1 MAEPLSGQ
9 PLRRREDARFLTGAG
24 LYTADI
30 EGPGALHLHVLRS
43 PHAHARILGVDTA
56 AARAMP
62 GVRLVLTGADLAAA
76 GLGPLPCP
84 AAVKTDEPLIVPER
98 HALAR
103 DRARHVGE
111 PVACVVADTAAQAR
125 DAAEAIEVSYDPLPA
140 VVDSRA
146 ALAPGAPQVWEQA
159 PGNQAFRFERGDRAA
174 VEAAFAAAAHTI
186 SLDLVN
192 QRLHAA
198 PIEPRAAI
206 GRHDSATDSFDLV
219 LTGQGV
225 HGIRAQLAGPVLGVP
240 EARVHLSC
248 PDVGGG
254 FGLKN
259 FLFPE
264 HVLVLHAARR
274 LGRPVR
280 WVADGSE
287 EFQAAVHARD
297 FQGTARLA
305 LDAEGRFLALHADM
319 AADLGAYC
327 SAFGPA
333 VPTNSISNAMGTV
346 YAIPAVL
353 LEVRGAFTNTLPVDA
368 YRGAG
373 KPEANYLMERLVDAA
388 ARRHGFD
395 PLALRRRNLI
405 RQFPHRSAFGITMDS
420 GAFAETLDAAEAL
433 ADRPGFA
440 ARRAEAASRGKL
452 RGQGLACFLETARGA
467 PGEWAA
473 VRFAADGAVEL
484 AVGTQSNGQGHETS
498 FPQIAADRLGLPVER
513 FRLVQAD
520 TATVARGNGHGGA
533 RSLHMGG
540 TALVLALDKALSRA
554 RRLAAHLLQAAP
566 EELAFADGRFTV
578 AGTERGI
585 DLPAL
590 ADAARDPADLP
601 DGFAGDGATPE
612 SLPPCALDAEADNP
626 SDLITFPGGAHVAEV
641 EVDPGTGE
649 IALLRYRAVDDYGT
663 LVNPMLT
670 EGQVQGGLAQGI
682 GQALMERIAYDPASG
697 QLLSASP
704 MDYALPRAADLP
716 PLPVRFLSVP
726 TASNPLGAKGA
737 GQAGAIAAPQ
747 TVVLAVLDAL
757 APLGVTEI
765 DMPATP
771 ERLWRAIRDARD
783 AERRPPGV

>member
-1 MAEPLSGQ
+1 MPGAFSGRS
-9 PLRRREDARFLTGAG
+9 LRRREDARFLTGAG
-24 LYTADI
+24 RYTADLDA
-30 EGPGALHLHVLRS
+30 PGALHLHVLRS
-43 PHAHARILGVDTA
+43 PHAHALIAAIETG

-62 GVRLVLTGADLAAA
+62 GVRLVLTGADLEAA

-84 AAVKTDEPLIVPER
+84 AAVETIGPLVVPER

-103 DRARHVGE
+103 GRARHAGE
-111 PVACVVADTAAQAR
+111 PVACVVADTAAEAR
-125 DAAEAIEVSYDPLPA
+125 DAAEAIEVSYDALPA
-140 VVDSRA
+140 AVDSRA
-146 ALAPGAPQVWEQA
+146 ALAPGAPQVWDQA

-174 VEAAFAAAAHTI
+174 VEAAFARAAHAV

-206 GRHDSATDSFDLV
+206 GRHDPAADAFDLV
-219 LTGQGV
+219 LSGQSV
-225 HGIRAQLAGPVLGVP
+225 HNIRDQLAEGVLRVP
-240 EARVHLSC
+240 PERVRLSC

-264 HVLVLHAARR
+264 HVLVLHAARL

-280 WVADGSE
+280 WAGGPSE
-287 EFQAAVHARD
+287 EFLCAVHARD
-297 FQGTARLA
+297 LQGTARLA

-346 YAIPAVL
+346 YDVPAVL

-373 KPEANYLMERLVDAA
+373 KPEANYIMERLVDAA
-388 ARRHGFD
+388 ARRCGFD
-395 PLALRRRNLI
+395 PVALRRRNLVA
-405 RQFPHRSAFGITMDS
+405 RFPHRSAFGVTMDS
-420 GAFAETLDAAEAL
+420 GGFAEALDAAEAL
-433 ADRPGFA
+433 ADRAGFA
-440 ARRAEAASRGKL
+440 ARRAGSEARGKL
-452 RGQGLACFLETARGA
+452 RGLGLSCFLETARGA

-498 FPQIAADRLGLPVER
+498 FAQVAADRLGLPVDS

-520 TATVARGNGHGGA
+520 TAAVARGNGHGGA

-540 TALVLALDKALSRA
+540 MALAMALDKALDRA

-566 EELAFADGRFTV
+566 GELSFDAARFAAPGAAD
-578 AGTERGI
+578 RGI
-585 DLPAL
+585 DLAAL
-590 ADAARDPADLP
+590 ARAAREPANLP
-601 DGFAGDGATPE
+601 DGMEPG
-612 SLPPCALDAEADNP
+612 LDAEADNP

-641 EVDPGTGE
+641 EVDPDTGAV
-649 IALLRYRAVDDYGT
+649 ALLRYRAVDDYGR
-663 LVNPMLT
+663 LVNPLLT

-682 GQALMERIAYDPASG
+682 GQALLERVAYDPESG
-697 QLLSASP
+697 QLLSASL
-704 MDYALPRAADLP
+704 MDYALPRADDLP
-716 PLPVRFLSVP
+716 DLPVRFVEVP
-726 TASNPLGAKGA
+726 TAANPLGAKGA
-737 GQAGAIAAPQ
+737 GQAGAIAAPH

-757 APLGVTEI
+757 APLGVSAL

-771 ERLWRAIRDARD
+771 ERVWRAIRRARD
-783 AERRPPGV
+783 AAAAPA

>member
-1 MAEPLSGQ
+1 VPEGLTGQ
-9 PLRRREDARFLTGAG
+9 SLRRREDARFLTGAG
-24 LYTADI
+24 RYTADL
-30 EGPGALHLHVLRS
+30 EAPGALHLHVLRS
-43 PHAHARILGVDTA
+43 PHAHARVLGIEA
-56 AARAMP
+56 GAARAMP
-62 GVRLVLTGADLAAA
+62 GVRLVLTGADLQAA

-84 AAVKTDEPLIVPER
+84 AVVNTVGPLVVPER

-103 DRARHVGE
+103 DRVRHVGE
-111 PVACVVADTAAQAR
+111 PVACVVADTAAEAR

-140 VVDSRA
+140 AVGGRA
-146 ALAPGAPQVWEQA
+146 AFAPGAPQVWEQA
-159 PGNQAFRFERGDRAA
+159 PGNQAFRFERGNRAA
-174 VEAAFAAAAHTI
+174 VEAAFARAAHVI

-192 QRLHAA
+192 QRVHAA
-198 PIEPRAAI
+198 PIEPRAAL
-206 GRHDSATDSFDLV
+206 GRHDPATDGFDLV
-219 LTGQGV
+219 LSGQSV
-225 HGIRAQLAGPVLGVP
+225 HNVRDQLAGPVLGVP
-240 EARVHLSC
+240 ASRVRLSC

-264 HVLVLHAARR
+264 HVLVLHASRV
-274 LGRPVR
+274 LGRAVR
-280 WVADGSE
+280 WAADGSE

-297 FQGTARLA
+297 LQGTARLA

-327 SAFGPA
+327 SAFGPG

-346 YAIPAVL
+346 YAVPAVL

-373 KPEANYLMERLVDAA
+373 KPEANYMMERLVDAA
-388 ARRHGFD
+388 ARRCGFD
-395 PLALRRRNLI
+395 PLALRRRNLVTA
-405 RQFPHRSAFGITMDS
+405 FPHRSAFGITMDS
-420 GAFAETLDAAEAL
+420 GGFAEALDAAEAL
-433 ADRPGFA
+433 ADRAGFA
-440 ARRAEAASRGKL
+440 ARRAEAEARGKL
-452 RGQGLACFLETARGA
+452 RGLGLACFLETARGA

-473 VRFAADGAVEL
+473 VRFADDGSVDL
-484 AVGTQSNGQGHETS
+484 AVGTQSNGQGHETT
-498 FPQIAADRLGLPVER
+498 FAQVAADRLGLPFES

-520 TATVARGNGHGGA
+520 TALVARGNGHGGA

-540 TALVLALDKALSRA
+540 TALVLAIEAVLDRA

-566 EELAFADGRFTV
+566 GDLSFAAGRFTA
-578 AGTERGI
+578 AGSERGV

-590 ADAARDPADLP
+590 ARAARDPANLP
-601 DGFAGDGATPE
+601 DGMAPG
-612 SLPPCALDAEADNP
+612 LDAEADNP

-641 EVDPGTGE
+641 EVDPDTGE
-649 IALLRYRAVDDYGT
+649 VALVRYRAVDDYGN
-663 LVNPMLT
+663 LVNPLLT

-682 GQALMERIAYDPASG
+682 GQALMERVAYDPDSG

-716 PLPVRFLSVP
+716 PLPVRFVSVP

-737 GQAGAIAAPQ
+737 GQAGAIAAPP

-757 APLGVTEI
+757 APLGVSAL

-771 ERLWRAIRDARD
+771 ERVWRAIREARD
-783 AERRPPGV
+783 AGGTAPPRA

>member
-1 MAEPLSGQ
+1 MPEGFSGQ

-24 LYTADI
+24 RYTADI
-30 EGPGALHLHVLRS
+30 EVPGALHLHVLRS
-43 PHAHARILGVDTA
+43 PHAHARVLGVETG

-84 AAVKTDEPLIVPER
+84 TVVNTVGPPLIVPER

-103 DRARHVGE
+103 DRVRHVGE
-111 PVACVVADTAAQAR
+111 PVACVVAETAAGAR

-140 VVDSRA
+140 AVDGRA

-174 VEAAFAAAAHTI
+174 VEAAFADAAHVAT
-186 SLDLVN
+186 LDLVN

-206 GRHDSATDSFDLV
+206 GRHDAATSSFDLV
-219 LTGQGV
+219 LSGQGV
-225 HGIRAQLAGPVLGVP
+225 HNIRAQLARSVFRVP
-240 EARVHLSC
+240 EDRVRLSC

-264 HVLVLHAARR
+264 HVLVLHAARL

-280 WVADGSE
+280 WAADGSE

-297 FQGTARLA
+297 LQGTARLA

-327 SAFGPA
+327 SAFGPG

-346 YAIPAVL
+346 YDVPAVL

-373 KPEANYLMERLVDAA
+373 KPEANYIMERLVDAA
-388 ARRHGFD
+388 ARRCGFD
-395 PLALRRRNLI
+395 PVALRRRNLVKS
-405 RQFPHRSAFGITMDS
+405 FPHRSAFGITMDS
-420 GAFAETLDAAEAL
+420 GGFVEALDAAEVL
-433 ADRPGFA
+433 ADRAGFA
-440 ARRAEAASRGKL
+440 VRRAESEARGKL
-452 RGQGLACFLETARGA
+452 RGLGLACFLETARGS

-473 VRFAADGAVEL
+473 VRFAEDGSVDL

-498 FPQIAADRLGLPVER
+498 FPQIAADKLGLPVEA

-520 TATVARGNGHGGA
+520 TALVTRGNGHGGA

-540 TALVLALDKALSRA
+540 TALVLALDKALGRA
-554 RRLAAHLLQAAP
+554 RRLAAHLLQASP
-566 EELAFADGRFTV
+566 GELSFAAGRFTV
-578 AGTERGI
+578 TGTERCV
-585 DLPAL
+585 DLPVL
-590 ADAARDPADLP
+590 ARAARDPANLP
-601 DGFAGDGATPE
+601 DGVAPG
-612 SLPPCALDAEADNP
+612 LDAEADNP

-641 EVDPGTGE
+641 HVDPDTGAVE
-649 IALLRYRAVDDYGT
+649 LLRYQAVDDYGR
-663 LVNPMLT
+663 LVNPLLA

-682 GQALMERIAYDPASG
+682 GQALLERVAYDPDSG
-697 QLLSASP
+697 QLLSASH

-716 PLPVRFLSVP
+716 PLPVRFIGGVP

-737 GQAGAIAAPQ
+737 GQAGAIAAPH

-757 APLGVTEI
+757 APLGVSAL

-771 ERLWRAIRDARD
+771 ERIWRAIREARG
-783 AERRPPGV
+783 AGAQPPA

>member
-1 MAEPLSGQ
+1 MDG
-9 PLRRREDARFLTGAG
+9 
-24 LYTADI
+24 
-30 EGPGALHLHVLRS
+30 
-43 PHAHARILGVDTA
+43 
-56 AARAMP
+56 
-62 GVRLVLTGADLAAA
+62 
-76 GLGPLPCP
+76 
-84 AAVKTDEPLIVPER
+84 
-98 HALAR
+98 
-103 DRARHVGE
+103 
-111 PVACVVADTAAQAR
+111 
-125 DAAEAIEVSYDPLPA
+125 
-140 VVDSRA
+140 RA

-159 PGNQAFRFERGDRAA
+159 PGNQASRFGRGTRPAVDAASTRAA
-174 VEAAFAAAAHTI
+174 HVV

-206 GRHDSATDSFDLV
+206 GRHDSETDSFDLV
-219 LTGQGV
+219 LSGQGV
-225 HGIRAQLAGPVLGVP
+225 HSIRAQLAHGVLRVP
-240 EARVHLSC
+240 EERVRLSC

-264 HVLVLHAARR
+264 HVLVLHAARL

-297 FQGTARLA
+297 LQGTARLA

-327 SAFGPA
+327 SAFGPG

-346 YAIPAVL
+346 YDVPAVL

-388 ARRHGFD
+388 ARRCGFD
-395 PLALRRRNLI
+395 PVALRRRNLVTT
-405 RQFPHRSAFGITMDS
+405 FPHRSAFGITMDS
-420 GAFAETLDAAEAL
+420 GGFAEALDAAEAL
-433 ADRPGFA
+433 ADRAGFA
-440 ARRAEAASRGKL
+440 ARRAESEARGKL
-452 RGQGLACFLETARGA
+452 RGLGLACFLETARGS

-473 VRFAADGAVEL
+473 VRFADDGLVDL
-484 AVGTQSNGQGHETS
+484 AIGTQSNGQGHETS
-498 FPQIAADRLGLPVER
+498 FAQVAADRLGLPVET

-520 TATVARGNGHGGA
+520 TALVARGNGHGGA

-540 TALVLALDKALSRA
+540 TALVLALDKALYRA

-566 EELAFADGRFTV
+566 GELSFAAGRFTV
-578 AGTERGI
+578 AGTERGV

-590 ADAARDPADLP
+590 ARAARDPANLP
-601 DGFAGDGATPE
+601 DGMAPG
-612 SLPPCALDAEADNP
+612 LDAEADNP
-626 SDLITFPGGAHVAEV
+626 SDLITFPGGAHLAEV
-641 EVDPGTGE
+641 EVDPDTGAVE
-649 IALLRYRAVDDYGT
+649 LLCYRAVDDYGH
-663 LVNPMLT
+663 LVNPLLT

-682 GQALMERIAYDPASG
+682 GQALMERVFYDPDSG

-716 PLPVRFLSVP
+716 PLPVRFVSVP
-726 TASNPLGAKGA
+726 TASNPLGVKGA
-737 GQAGAIAAPQ
+737 GQAGAIAAPH
-747 TVVLAVLDAL
+747 TVMLAVLDAL
-757 APLGVTEI
+757 APLGVSAL

-771 ERLWRAIRDARD
+771 ERIWKAIREARGGG
-783 AERRPPGV
+783 AQPPA

>member
-1 MAEPLSGQ
+1 MPEGSSGQ

-24 LYTADI
+24 RFTTDI
-30 EGPGALHLHVLRS
+30 EVPGALHLHVLRS
-43 PHAHARILGVDTA
+43 PHAHARILGVETN

-84 AAVKTDEPLIVPER
+84 TAVDTVGPPLVVPER

-103 DRARHVGE
+103 GRVRHVGE
-111 PVACVVADTAAQAR
+111 PVACVVAETAAEAR
-125 DAAEAIEVSYDPLPA
+125 DAAEAIAVSYDPLPA
-140 VVDSRA
+140 AVDGRA
-146 ALAPGAPQVWEQA
+146 ALVPGAPRVWDQA

-174 VEAAFAAAAHTI
+174 VEAAFNHAAHVV

-206 GRHDSATDSFDLV
+206 GRHDPATDGYDLV
-219 LTGQGV
+219 LSGQGV
-225 HGIRAQLAGPVLGVP
+225 HGIRAQLARGVLRVP
-240 EARVHLSC
+240 EERVRLSC

-264 HVLVLHAARR
+264 YVLVLHAARL

-280 WVADGSE
+280 WAAEPSE

-297 FQGTARLA
+297 LQGTARLA

-319 AADLGAYC
+319 VADLGAYC
-327 SAFGPA
+327 SAFGPG

-346 YAIPAVL
+346 YAVPAVL

-373 KPEANYLMERLVDAA
+373 KPEANYMMERLVDAA
-388 ARRHGFD
+388 ARRCGFD
-395 PLALRRRNLI
+395 PVELRRRNLVT
-405 RQFPHRSAFGITMDS
+405 RFPHRSAFGITMDS
-420 GAFAETLDAAEAL
+420 GGFAEALDAAEAL
-433 ADRPGFA
+433 ADRAGFA
-440 ARRAEAASRGKL
+440 ARRAESENRGKL
-452 RGQGLACFLETARGA
+452 RGLGLACFLETARGA

-473 VRFAADGAVEL
+473 VRFAEDGLVDL

-498 FPQIAADRLGLPVER
+498 FAQFAADRLGLPVEG

-520 TATVARGNGHGGA
+520 TARVSRGNGHGGA

-540 TALVLALDKALSRA
+540 TALVLAIDKALDRA

-566 EELAFADGRFTV
+566 ADLSFAAGRFTV
-578 AGTERGI
+578 RGTERGV

-590 ADAARDPADLP
+590 ARAARDPSDLP
-601 DGFAGDGATPE
+601 DGMTPG
-612 SLPPCALDAEADNP
+612 LDAEADNP

-641 EVDPGTGE
+641 EVDPDTGAVE
-649 IALLRYRAVDDYGT
+649 LLRYLAVDDYGR
-663 LVNPMLT
+663 LVNPLLT

-682 GQALMERIAYDPASG
+682 GQALLERVAYDPDSG

-716 PLPVRFLSVP
+716 PLPVRFLCVP

-737 GQAGAIAAPQ
+737 GQAGAIAAPH

-757 APLGVTEI
+757 APLGVSAL

-771 ERLWRAIRDARD
+771 ERIWKAIREARGGGVQ
-783 AERRPPGV
+783 PPA

>member
-1 MAEPLSGQ
+1 VPEGLSGQ
-9 PLRRREDARFLTGAG
+9 PLRRCEDARFLTGAG
-24 LYTADI
+24 RYTADLAV
-30 EGPGALHLHVLRS
+30 PGALHLHVLRS
-43 PHAHARILGVDTA
+43 PHAHARIASVEAD

-62 GVRLVLTGADLAAA
+62 GVRLVLTGADLAKA

-84 AAVKTDEPLIVPER
+84 AVVNTVGPLIVPER

-103 DRARHVGE
+103 DRVRHVGE
-111 PVACVVADTAAQAR
+111 PVACVVADTSAEAH
-125 DAAEAIEVSYDPLPA
+125 DAAEAITVSYDPLPA
-140 VVDSRA
+140 AVDGRA

-174 VEAAFAAAAHTI
+174 VEAAFARAAHVV

-206 GRHDSATDSFDLV
+206 GRHDAATDGYDLV
-219 LTGQGV
+219 LSGQGV
-225 HGIRAQLAGPVLGVP
+225 HNIRAQLARGVLRVP
-240 EARVHLSC
+240 EDRIRLSC

-264 HVLVLHAARR
+264 HVLVLHAARL

-297 FQGTARLA
+297 LQGTARLA

-327 SAFGPA
+327 SAFGPG

-346 YAIPAVL
+346 YDVPAVL

-388 ARRHGFD
+388 ARRCGFD
-395 PLALRRRNLI
+395 PVALRRRNLVTA
-405 RQFPHRSAFGITMDS
+405 FPHRSAFGITMDS
-420 GAFAETLDAAEAL
+420 GGFAEALDAAEAL
-433 ADRPGFA
+433 ADRAGFA
-440 ARRAEAASRGKL
+440 ARRAESEARGKR
-452 RGQGLACFLETARGA
+452 RGLGLACFLETARGS

-473 VRFAADGAVEL
+473 VRFADDGLVDL
-484 AVGTQSNGQGHETS
+484 AIGTQSNGQGHETT
-498 FPQIAADRLGLPVER
+498 FAQVAADRLGLPVES

-520 TATVARGNGHGGA
+520 TARVARGNGHGGA

-540 TALVLALDKALSRA
+540 TALVLAIDAVLDRA

-566 EELAFADGRFTV
+566 DELSFAAGRFT
-578 AGTERGI
+578 APGTAERGV
-585 DLPAL
+585 DLPTL
-590 ADAARDPADLP
+590 ARAARDPANI
-601 DGFAGDGATPE
+601 PE
-612 SLPPCALDAEADNP
+612 GMAPGLDAEADNP

-641 EVDPGTGE
+641 EVDPDTGAV
-649 IALLRYRAVDDYGT
+649 ALLRYQAVDDYGR
-663 LVNPMLT
+663 LVNPLLT

-682 GQALMERIAYDPASG
+682 GQALMERVAYDPDSG
-697 QLLSASP
+697 QLLSASH
-704 MDYALPRAADLP
+704 MDYTLPRAADLP
-716 PLPVRFLSVP
+716 PLPVRFLCVP
-726 TASNPLGAKGA
+726 TASNPLGVKGA
-737 GQAGAIAAPQ
+737 GQAGAIAAPH
-747 TVVLAVLDAL
+747 TVMLAVLDAL
-757 APLGVTEI
+757 APLGVAEL

-771 ERLWRAIRDARD
+771 ERVWRAVQDAR
-783 AERRPPGV
+783 AGGASAPA

>member
-1 MAEPLSGQ
+1 MPEGFSGRS
-9 PLRRREDARFLTGAG
+9 LRRREDARFLTGTG
-24 LYTADI
+24 RFTADI
-30 EGPGALHLHVLRS
+30 AVPGALHLHVLRS
-43 PHAHARILGVDTA
+43 PHAHARVLGIETG

-62 GVRLVLTGADLAAA
+62 GVRLVLIGDDLAAA

-84 AAVKTDEPLIVPER
+84 AVVNTVGPLIVPER

-103 DRARHVGE
+103 DRVRHVGE
-111 PVACVVADTAAQAR
+111 PVACVVADTSAEAR

-140 VVDSRA
+140 AVGGRA

-174 VEAAFAAAAHTI
+174 VEAAFNRAAHVV

-206 GRHDSATDSFDLV
+206 GRHDAATGGFDLV
-219 LTGQGV
+219 LSGQGV
-225 HGIRAQLAGPVLGVP
+225 HSIRAQLARGVLRVP
-240 EARVHLSC
+240 EDRVRLSC

-264 HVLVLHAARR
+264 HVLVLQAARL
-274 LGRPVR
+274 LGQPVR

-297 FQGTARLA
+297 LQGTARLA

-327 SAFGPA
+327 SAFGPG

-346 YAIPAVL
+346 YDVPAVL

-373 KPEANYLMERLVDAA
+373 KPEANTIMERLVDAA
-388 ARRHGFD
+388 ARRCGFD
-395 PLALRRRNLI
+395 PVALRRLNLVT
-405 RQFPHRSAFGITMDS
+405 RFPHRSAFGITMDS
-420 GAFAETLDAAEAL
+420 GGFAEALDAAEAL

-440 ARRAEAASRGKL
+440 DRRSESEGRGKL
-452 RGQGLACFLETARGA
+452 RGLGLACFLETARGS

-473 VRFAADGAVEL
+473 VRFAEDGSVDL

-498 FPQIAADRLGLPVER
+498 FAQFAADRLGLPVEA

-520 TATVARGNGHGGA
+520 TALVARGSGHGGA

-540 TALVLALDKALSRA
+540 TALVLALDKALDRA
-554 RRLAAHLLQAAP
+554 RRLAAHLLQANA
-566 EELAFADGRFTV
+566 EDLSFAQGRFAV
-578 AGTERGI
+578 AGTERGV

-590 ADAARDPADLP
+590 ARAARDPANLP
-601 DGFAGDGATPE
+601 DGMVPG
-612 SLPPCALDAEADNP
+612 LDAEADNP
-626 SDLITFPGGAHVAEV
+626 SDLITFPGGAHTAEV
-641 EVDPGTGE
+641 EVDPDTGAVE
-649 IALLRYRAVDDYGT
+649 LLRYRAVDDYGR
-663 LVNPMLT
+663 LVNPLLT
-670 EGQVQGGLAQGI
+670 KGQVQGGLGQGI
-682 GQALMERIAYDPASG
+682 GQALLERVAYDPESG

-716 PLPVRFLSVP
+716 PLPIRFLRVP
-726 TASNPLGAKGA
+726 TGSNPLGTKGA
-737 GQAGAIAAPQ
+737 GQAGAIAAPH

-757 APLGVTEI
+757 APLGVSAL
-765 DMPATP
+765 DMPTTP
-771 ERLWRAIRDARD
+771 ERVWRAIRDARGKG
-783 AERRPPGV
+783 ATPPA

>member
-1 MAEPLSGQ
+1 VPEGFSGRS
-9 PLRRREDARFLTGAG
+9 LRRREDARFLTGAG
-24 LYTADI
+24 RYTADLDVT
-30 EGPGALHLHVLRS
+30 GALHLHVLRS
-43 PHAHARILGVDTA
+43 PHAHARVLGVETG

-62 GVRLVLTGADLAAA
+62 GVRLILTGADSAAA

-84 AAVKTDEPLIVPER
+84 AVVNTIGPLIVPER
-98 HALAR
+98 HALAG
-103 DRARHVGE
+103 DRVRHVGE
-111 PVACVVADTAAQAR
+111 PVACVVAETAAQAL

-140 VVDSRA
+140 AVDGRA

-159 PGNQAFRFERGDRAA
+159 PGNRAFRFERGDRAA
-174 VEAAFAAAAHTI
+174 TEAAFARAAHVV

-206 GRHDSATDSFDLV
+206 GRHDAAADGFDLV
-219 LTGQGV
+219 LSGQGV
-225 HGIRAQLAGPVLGVP
+225 HGIRAQLARSVLRVP
-240 EARVHLSC
+240 EERVRLSC

-264 HVLVLHAARR
+264 HVLVLHAARL
-274 LGRPVR
+274 LGCAVR

-297 FQGTARLA
+297 LQGTARLA
-305 LDAEGRFLALHADM
+305 LDSEGRFLALHADM
-319 AADLGAYC
+319 VADLGAYC
-327 SAFGPA
+327 SAFGPG
-333 VPTNSISNAMGTV
+333 VPTNSISNAFGTV
-346 YAIPAVL
+346 YDVPAAL

-373 KPEANYLMERLVDAA
+373 KPEANTIMERLVDAA
-388 ARRHGFD
+388 ARRCGFD
-395 PLALRRRNLI
+395 PMALRRRNLVT
-405 RQFPHRSAFGITMDS
+405 RFPHRSAFGITMDS
-420 GAFAETLDAAEAL
+420 GGFAEALDAAEAL

-440 ARRAEAASRGKL
+440 ARRAEAEARGKL
-452 RGQGLACFLETARGA
+452 RGLGLACFLETARGS

-473 VRFAADGAVEL
+473 VRFAEDGSVDL

-498 FPQIAADRLGLPVER
+498 FAQFAADRLGLPVET

-520 TATVARGNGHGGA
+520 TALVARGNGHGGA

-540 TALVLALDKALSRA
+540 TALVLALDKALDRA

-566 EELAFADGRFTV
+566 DDLAFAAGRFAV
-578 AGTERGI
+578 RGTERGV

-590 ADAARDPADLP
+590 AHAARDPANLP
-601 DGFAGDGATPE
+601 DGMEPG
-612 SLPPCALDAEADNP
+612 LDAEADNP

-641 EVDPGTGE
+641 EVDPDTGSVE
-649 IALLRYRAVDDYGT
+649 LVRYQAVDDYGR
-663 LVNPMLT
+663 LVNPLLT

-682 GQALMERIAYDPASG
+682 GQALLERIAYDPDSG

-716 PLPVRFLSVP
+716 PLPVRFIGGAP
-726 TASNPLGAKGA
+726 TTSNPLGVKGA
-737 GQAGAIAAPQ
+737 GQAGAIAAPH

-757 APLGVTEI
+757 APLGVSAL

-771 ERLWRAIRDARD
+771 ERVWRAIRQA
-783 AERRPPGV
+783 PGRGG

>member
-1 MAEPLSGQ
+1 MPEGFSGRS
-9 PLRRREDARFLTGAG
+9 LRRREDARFLTGTG
-24 LYTADI
+24 RFTADI
-30 EGPGALHLHVLRS
+30 AVPGALHLHVLRS
-43 PHAHARILGVDTA
+43 PHAHARVLGIETG

-62 GVRLVLTGADLAAA
+62 GVRLVLIGDDLAAA

-84 AAVKTDEPLIVPER
+84 AVVNTVGPLIVPER

-103 DRARHVGE
+103 DRVRHVGE
-111 PVACVVADTAAQAR
+111 PVACVVADTSAEAR

-140 VVDSRA
+140 AVGGRA

-174 VEAAFAAAAHTI
+174 VEAAFNRAAHVV

-206 GRHDSATDSFDLV
+206 GRHDAATSGFDLV
-219 LTGQGV
+219 LSGQGV
-225 HGIRAQLAGPVLGVP
+225 HSIRAQLARGVLRVP
-240 EARVHLSC
+240 EDRVRLSC

-264 HVLVLHAARR
+264 HVLVLQAARL

-297 FQGTARLA
+297 LQGTARLA

-327 SAFGPA
+327 SAFGPG

-346 YAIPAVL
+346 YDVPAVL

-373 KPEANYLMERLVDAA
+373 KPEANTIMERLVDAA
-388 ARRHGFD
+388 ARRCGFD
-395 PLALRRRNLI
+395 LVALRRLNLVT
-405 RQFPHRSAFGITMDS
+405 RFPHRSAFGITMDS
-420 GAFAETLDAAEAL
+420 GGFAEALDAAEAL

-440 ARRAEAASRGKL
+440 DRRSESEGRGKL
-452 RGQGLACFLETARGA
+452 RGLGLACFLETARGS

-473 VRFAADGAVEL
+473 VRFAEDGSVDL

-498 FPQIAADRLGLPVER
+498 FAQFAADRLGLPVEA

-520 TATVARGNGHGGA
+520 TALVARGSGHGGA

-540 TALVLALDKALSRA
+540 TALVLALDKALDRA
-554 RRLAAHLLQAAP
+554 RRLAAHLLQANA
-566 EELAFADGRFTV
+566 EDLSFAQGRFAV
-578 AGTERGI
+578 AGTERGV

-590 ADAARDPADLP
+590 ARAARDPANLP
-601 DGFAGDGATPE
+601 DGMVPG
-612 SLPPCALDAEADNP
+612 LDAEADNP
-626 SDLITFPGGAHVAEV
+626 SDLITFPGGAHTAEV
-641 EVDPGTGE
+641 EVDPDTGAVE
-649 IALLRYRAVDDYGT
+649 LLRYRAVDDYGR
-663 LVNPMLT
+663 LLNPLLT

-682 GQALMERIAYDPASG
+682 GQALLERVAYDPDSG
-697 QLLSASP
+697 QLLSASL
-704 MDYALPRAADLP
+704 MDYTLPRAADLP
-716 PLPVRFLSVP
+716 PLPVRFVSGVP

-737 GQAGAIAAPQ
+737 GQAGAIAAPH

-757 APLGVTEI
+757 APLGVSEL

-771 ERLWRAIRDARD
+771 ERVWRAIRGTRG
-783 AERRPPGV
+783 RSG

>member
-1 MAEPLSGQ
+1 MPGGFSGR

-24 LYTADI
+24 RYTADLAV
-30 EGPGALHLHVLRS
+30 PGALHLHVLRS
-43 PHAHARILGVDTA
+43 PHAHARLLGVETA

-62 GVRLVLTGADLAAA
+62 GVHLVLTGADIAAA

-84 AAVKTDEPLIVPER
+84 AATAVKTAGPLVVPDR

-103 DRARHVGE
+103 DRVRHVGE

-125 DAAEAIEVSYDPLPA
+125 DAAEAIEATYDPLPA
-140 VVDSRA
+140 AVDGRA
-146 ALAPGAPQVWEQA
+146 ALAPGAPRVWEQA

-174 VEAAFAAAAHTI
+174 VEAAFARAAHAV

-206 GRHDSATDSFDLV
+206 GRHDPAADAYDLV
-219 LTGQGV
+219 LSGQGV
-225 HGIRAQLAGPVLGVP
+225 HGIRAQLARGVLRVP
-240 EARVHLSC
+240 EERVRLSC

-264 HVLVLHAARR
+264 HVLVLHAAR
-274 LGRPVR
+274 LLGGRPVR

-297 FQGTARLA
+297 LQGTARLA

-319 AADLGAYC
+319 VADLGAYC
-327 SAFGPA
+327 SAFGPG

-346 YAIPAVL
+346 YDVPAVL

-373 KPEANYLMERLVDAA
+373 KPEANTIMERLVDAA
-388 ARRHGFD
+388 ARRCGFD
-395 PLALRRRNLI
+395 PVALRRRNLVTS
-405 RQFPHRSAFGITMDS
+405 FPHRSAFGVMMDS
-420 GAFAETLDAAEAL
+420 GGFAEALDAAEAL

-440 ARRAEAASRGKL
+440 ARRAASAARGRL
-452 RGQGLACFLETARGA
+452 RGLGIACFLETARGS

-473 VRFAADGAVEL
+473 VRFADDGCVEL

-498 FPQIAADRLGLPVER
+498 FAQFAADRLGLPVEA

-540 TALVLALDKALSRA
+540 TALVLAMDEALARA

-566 EELAFADGRFTV
+566 DELSFEGGRFAV
-578 AGTERGI
+578 RGTERTV

-590 ADAARDPADLP
+590 ARAARDPANLP
-601 DGFAGDGATPE
+601 DGMSPG
-612 SLPPCALDAEADNP
+612 LDAEADNP

-641 EVDPGTGE
+641 EVDADTGAVE
-649 IALLRYRAVDDYGT
+649 LLRYGAVDDYGR
-663 LVNPMLT
+663 LVNPLLT

-682 GQALMERIAYDPASG
+682 GQALMERVAYDPDSG

-716 PLPVRFLSVP
+716 PMPVRFVAVP
-726 TASNPLGAKGA
+726 TASNSLGAKGA
-737 GQAGAIAAPQ
+737 GQAGAIAAPH
-747 TVVLAVLDAL
+747 TVMLAVLDAL
-757 APLGVTEI
+757 APLGVPAL

-771 ERLWRAIRDARD
+771 ERVWRAIRDARS
-783 AERRPPGV
+783 AKEGQPPA